1 MKICFRN
8 MSSANL
14 KWKEYPKR
22 IKEDCFFCIMVDS
35 SWIFQSQLPLTHF
48 SSFLPITAICW
59 VYQIITKLWLIM
71 INLFHHKYNDKNF
84 KKGNKKPVSPPPTS
98 FPWCNQFPPAQPA
111 PPHNQSPQCN
121 QSPRT
126 TSIPPTQ
133 PVSPP
138 QPVSPRNQY
147 WMKKFFKPLM

>member
-1 MKICFRN
+1 MT
-8 MSSANL
+8 SANL

-98 FPWCNQFPPAQPA
+98 FPPHNQPPRTTSPPSATSPPAQPVS
-111 PPHNQSPQCN
+111 PPRNQYP
-121 QSPRT
+121 
-126 TSIPPTQ
+126 
-133 PVSPP
+133 PP

-147 WMKKFFKPLM
+147 WMKKFFKLLM